1 MPRQATPDHRS
12 PQVKLRVVDDDAAPA
27 TFSADAPWNTNPR
40 DLPKRGWIYG
50 GHYLTG
56 TVSATV
62 ADGNVGKTILALA
75 EAVAITTGRDIL
87 GVGHKD
93 AGRRVL
99 FWSGEESRFEIMRRV
114 FAICQHYGINPR
126 ELMPNDSSQG
136 LFIASGLDSPLCIA
150 RAGPHGMTFDA
161 AAAEALKEFIGE
173 NGIEVAL
180 FDPFVTTHQVPE
192 NDNMAINAVI
202 GVLRGIAADC
212 SIAIGVF
219 HHTRKPMQGGG
230 GEATVGDARG
240 ASALIDGARSAR
252 VLNNM
257 TEAEG
262 RQAKVDN
269 HRNYFRC
276 DSGKANYM
284 PPATGSQWF
293 EKVSITLPNVD
304 IFDDS
309 DDACGDCMGV
319 VVPWRFPQV
328 FDNVTPDHMR
338 AVRDMAREGDYRAD
352 PRSPDWIGRAIAEV
366 LDLDTE
372 EDKGRVKAILKAWL
386 NKGVLRVSKHK
397 DETRRE
403 RSFVVPGEWAES

>member
-1 MPRQATPDHRS
+1 MHSKNTPHSTRAQANLHL
-12 PQVKLRVVDDDAAPA
+12 VDDAAPA
-27 TFSADAPWNTNPR
+27 TFSADAPWDTNPR

-50 GHYLTG
+50 GYYMTG
-56 TVSATV
+56 TVAATV

-75 EAVAITTGRDIL
+75 EAIAIATGRDLL
-87 GVGHKD
+87 GVGHED

-114 FAICQHYGINPR
+114 FAVCQHYGVDPR
-126 ELMPNDSSQG
+126 ELMPNDSGQG
-136 LFIASGLDSPLCIA
+136 LFIASGNDFPVCIA
-150 RAGPHGMTFDA
+150 RAGPHGLTFDA
-161 AAAEALKEFIGE
+161 AGAGALSEFIGE

-180 FDPFVTTHQVPE
+180 FDPFVTMHQVPE
-192 NDNMAINAVI
+192 NDNNSINAVI

-212 SIAIGVF
+212 YIAIGVF
-219 HHTRKPMQGGG
+219 HHTRKSMQGG

-240 ASALIDGARSAR
+240 ASALIDAARSAR

-262 RQAKVDN
+262 RQAKVHN

-276 DSGKANYM
+276 DIGKANYM

-309 DDACGDCMGV
+309 PDASGDCMGV
-319 VVPWRFPQV
+319 VVPWRFPQP
-328 FDNVTPDHMR
+328 FDSVTPDHMR
-338 AVRDMAREGDYRAD
+338 TVRDMARDGAYRAD
-352 PRSPDWIGRAIAEV
+352 PQSPDWIGRAVAEV
-366 LDLDTE
+366 IGLDAQD
-372 EDKGRVKAILKAWL
+372 DKGRIKAILKAWVA
-386 NKGVLRVSKHK
+386 NGVLKVVKRK
-397 DETRRE
+397 DAE
-403 RSFVVPGEWAES
+403 RKLRAFVEAGAWTP